1 MRAPHSAAGSVGV
14 PASSPMPEDRNPNQ
28 DNPLSRLLGPQ
39 GAELSCEECFSELD
53 RYVELE
59 LRGADADTHIPGL
72 REHLE
77 GCSACAEDH
86 RSLRALVETEAG
98 SPELGPGD

>member
-1 MRAPHSAAGSVGV
+1 MTG
-14 PASSPMPEDRNPNQ
+14 EDRNSSK
-28 DNPLSRLLGPQ
+28 DSVLKRLLGPQ
-39 GAELSCEECFSELD
+39 GPELSCEECFEELD

-59 LRGADADTHIPGL
+59 LGEADADARIPGM

-86 RSLRALVETEAG
+86 RSLRALIERDSG
-98 SPELGPGD
+98 SPAPLPGD

>member
-1 MRAPHSAAGSVGV
+1 MMG
-14 PASSPMPEDRNPNQ
+14 ENRNPS
-28 DNPLSRLLGPQ
+28 DDSMLWRLLGPQ
-39 GAELSCEECFSELD
+39 GPELSCEECFAELD

-59 LRGADADTHIPGL
+59 LRDADADARIPGM

-86 RSLRALVETEAG
+86 RSLRALVETEIG
-98 SPELGPGD
+98 SPETLPGD

>member
-1 MRAPHSAAGSVGV
+1 MNERQTHAPLLG
-14 PASSPMPEDRNPNQ
+14 
-28 DNPLSRLLGPQ
+28 RLLGPA
-39 GAELSCEECFSELD
+39 GTELSCERCFEELD

-59 LRGADADTHIPGL
+59 LSAVDADAAVAGM

-86 RSLRALVETEAG
+86 ESLRAWLAAT
-98 SPELGPGD
+98 

>member
-1 MRAPHSAAGSVGV
+1 MMG
-14 PASSPMPEDRNPNQ
+14 DRNTSN
-28 DNPLSRLLGPQ
+28 DDMLRRLLGPQ
-39 GAELSCEECFSELD
+39 GPELSCEECFEELD

-59 LRGADADTHIPGL
+59 LGEVDADARIPGM

-86 RSLRALVETEAG
+86 CSLRALVETDAD

>member
-1 MRAPHSAAGSVGV
+1 MMG
-14 PASSPMPEDRNPNQ
+14 EDRNPSN
-28 DNPLSRLLGPQ
+28 DDMLRRLLGPQ
-39 GAELSCEECFSELD
+39 GPELSCEECFAELD

-59 LRGADADTHIPGL
+59 LRDADADARIPGM

-86 RSLRALVETEAG
+86 RSLRALVESETG
-98 SPELGPGD
+98 SAASPRGD

>member
-1 MRAPHSAAGSVGV
+1 MTREH
-14 PASSPMPEDRNPNQ
+14 RNPS
-28 DNPLSRLLGPQ
+28 DGDLLKRLLGPQ
-39 GAELSCEECFSELD
+39 GPELSCEECFAELD

-59 LRGADADTHIPGL
+59 LSGADPDTHVPGM

-86 RSLRALVETEAG
+86 RSLRALVETEIG
-98 SPELGPGD
+98 

>member
-1 MRAPHSAAGSVGV
+1 MR
-14 PASSPMPEDRNPNQ
+14 EDRNPSQ
-28 DNPLSRLLGPQ
+28 YGLLSRLLGPR
-39 GAELSCEECFSELD
+39 GPELTCEECFSELD

-59 LRGADADTHIPGL
+59 LRGADADTRIP
-72 REHLE
+72 RMRAHLE

-86 RSLRALVETEAG
+86 RSLRSLVETEAG

>member
-1 MRAPHSAAGSVGV
+1 MKPAARIANRSKMGEQQIRSDHGALV
-14 PASSPMPEDRNPNQ
+14 S
-28 DNPLSRLLGPQ
+28 LLGPQ
-39 GAELSCEECFSELD
+39 GPELGCEDCFVELD

-59 LRGADADTHIPGL
+59 LREADADICIPGM

-86 RSLRALVETEAG
+86 RSLRALVRKT
-98 SPELGPGD
+98 

>member
-1 MRAPHSAAGSVGV
+1 MSETGNPG
-14 PASSPMPEDRNPNQ
+14 DRS
-28 DNPLSRLLGPQ
+28 LLRRVLGPQ
-39 GAELSCEECFSELD
+39 GFQLSCEECFAELD

-59 LRGADADTHIPGL
+59 LQRAEADARIPGM

-86 RSLRALVETEAG
+86 RSLIALVEPRPLRP
-98 SPELGPGD
+98 SPARRLTRPRSLRA

>member
-1 MRAPHSAAGSVGV
+1 
-14 PASSPMPEDRNPNQ
+14 MPEDRNPSQ
-28 DNPLSRLLGPQ
+28 DGLLGRLLGPQ
-39 GAELSCEECFSELD
+39 GPELGCEECFAELD

-59 LRGADADTHIPGL
+59 LRGADADARIPGM

-77 GCSACAEDH
+77 ACPACEEDH
-86 RSLRALVETEAG
+86 RSLRALVETEAD

>member
-1 MRAPHSAAGSVGV
+1 MMG
-14 PASSPMPEDRNPNQ
+14 DRNTSN
-28 DNPLSRLLGPQ
+28 DDMVRRLLGPQ
-39 GAELSCEECFSELD
+39 GPELSCEECFAELD

-59 LRGADADTHIPGL
+59 LREADADARIPGM

-86 RSLRALVETEAG
+86 RSLRALVETEIG
-98 SPELGPGD
+98 SPASPRGD

>member
-1 MRAPHSAAGSVGV
+1 MKSAARIANRGKMGEKQIRSDHSVLV
-14 PASSPMPEDRNPNQ
+14 S
-28 DNPLSRLLGPQ
+28 LLGPLEP
-39 GAELSCEECFSELD
+39 ELGCEECFAELD

-59 LRGADADTHIPGL
+59 LREADADMHIPGM

-86 RSLRALVETEAG
+86 RSLRALVVR
-98 SPELGPGD
+98 PGGVSAPTRQ

>member
-1 MRAPHSAAGSVGV
+1 MMG
-14 PASSPMPEDRNPNQ
+14 DRNTSN
-28 DNPLSRLLGPQ
+28 DDMVRRLLGPQ
-39 GAELSCEECFSELD
+39 GPELSCEECFAELD

-59 LRGADADTHIPGL
+59 LREADADARIPGM

-86 RSLRALVETEAG
+86 RSLRALVETEIG
-98 SPELGPGD
+98 SPASPRRD

>member
-1 MRAPHSAAGSVGV
+1 MSAK
-14 PASSPMPEDRNPNQ
+14 RNRT
-28 DNPLSRLLGPQ
+28 DGDLLKDLLGPD
-39 GAELSCEECFSELD
+39 GPELSCAGCFAELD

-59 LRGADADTHIPGL
+59 LRGADADARIPGM
-72 REHLE
+72 RAHLE

>member
-1 MRAPHSAAGSVGV
+1 MMG
-14 PASSPMPEDRNPNQ
+14 DRNPSN
-28 DNPLSRLLGPQ
+28 DDMLRRLLGPQ
-39 GAELSCEECFSELD
+39 GPELSCEECFAELD

-59 LRGADADTHIPGL
+59 LRDADADARIPGM

-86 RSLRALVETEAG
+86 RSLRALVETES
-98 SPELGPGD
+98 SPTSPRGD

>member
-1 MRAPHSAAGSVGV
+1 MGTDVMG
-14 PASSPMPEDRNPNQ
+14 EDRNAS
-28 DNPLSRLLGPQ
+28 DDTLSRLLGPQ
-39 GAELSCEECFSELD
+39 GPELSCEECFAELD

-59 LRGADADTHIPGL
+59 LQGAEADARIPGM

-86 RSLRALVETEAG
+86 RSLRALVEAETG
-98 SPELGPGD
+98 SSLGPSD